1 MPAPLRVEGLTDAD
15 FNARA
20 PIPYDDVPTLRE
32 IRIRQNTWM
41 VIGALVSA
49 FWLTI
54 GPAYIPFGF
63 ILSVVMGLLIRE
75 TAKAA
80 RESFALPL
88 YLLLSLL
95 GSVAGLVVLLKI
107 NV

>member
-1 MPAPLRVEGLTDAD
+1 MAAPIRIEGLTDAD

-20 PIPYDDVPTLRE
+20 PIPIDEVPTARE
-32 IRIRQNTWM
+32 IRIRQNTWL
-41 VIGALVSA
+41 VIGTLVSA

-63 ILSVVMGLLIRE
+63 ILSVVVGLLVRE

-88 YLLLSLL
+88 YLLVSAL
-95 GSVAGLVVLLKI
+95 GSVAGLVILLRVQI
-107 NV
+107 